1 MFYGNETVS
10 LSNNGFYSMDEFL
23 RTLHS
28 GRADNRLINASMV
41 EGIPEF
47 GGYSVPEEYGAF
59 LMDKSWRM
67 KSSVPEQQYGQW
79 EAKQR
84 KYQPSMEQTEP
95 ITYSAVF
102 QENGWRKV
110 RQAHERPPS

>member
-1 MFYGNETVS
+1 
-10 LSNNGFYSMDEFL
+10 
-23 RTLHS
+23 
-28 GRADNRLINASMV
+28 MV

-59 LMDKSWRM
+59 LMDKSLENEIIR
-67 KSSVPEQQYGQW
+67 PEQQYGQW

>member
-1 MFYGNETVS
+1 
-10 LSNNGFYSMDEFL
+10 MDEFL

-59 LMDKSWRM
+59 LMDKSLENEIIRPRA
-67 KSSVPEQQYGQW
+67 KQYGQW

-84 KYQPSMEQTEP
+84 KVTSLRWSRQNQSP
-95 ITYSAVF
+95 IRRYFRRMA
-102 QENGWRKV
+102 GGKV